1 MRPPKANTGST
12 RNNTLTGEP
21 DDPAAAQLGQ
31 SGGDEDGFAK
41 GHITVRMYRDI
52 LGDCFLLR
60 FPDGEKTV
68 HMLIDFGILQGMP
81 KAKERARRIMTD
93 IVSVTD
99 VIDILVVTHEHVDH
113 LSGFYHAR
121 DIFEPVTVKELWL
134 AWTEDPRDDQANR
147 LRQGRKTAMA
157 LLEKSYNAFAARG
170 FAQEANLEEDQG
182 EDGGKHTSPLDGL
195 RNVMSFSGIGPS
207 SLGAT
212 AAATTAGILSDLK
225 AKAQSVRYLE
235 PGQDVFALAGLS
247 YVKTYVMG
255 PPRDDVLLRKSDP
268 SKAKPEVYT
277 LSADSHDGYFLSTAV
292 SLMEEDVLLDA
303 DARQKLKLSLPFG
316 FKNLIALDPKSKT
329 IGAQQDP
336 IGQETFLKR
345 YNNPEDEW
353 RRVDVDWL
361 WASETIA
368 LKLDSDTNNTSLVLA
383 LEIGAGSDSRV
394 ILFPG
399 DAQVGNW
406 LSWSTYVW
414 PKSKKPL
421 DEGVA
426 TSQSLLGKTVLYKVG
441 HHASH
446 NATLREQGLELMTH
460 RDLVAMIPVQQE
472 FANKSKHWNMPFP
485 SLLKRLEEKTLG
497 RVIRADRA
505 KSDLQAPATDAGA
518 DMAGQLTPQEWAGF
532 LANLREISDE
542 EGPVALEYRLA
553 APAIV

>member
-1 MRPPKANTGST
+1 MKPSKANTRST
-12 RNNTLTGEP
+12 SNSAPVKSDRT
-21 DDPAAAQLGQ
+21 PASQRAQ
-31 SGGDEDGFAK
+31 SGGDEDGFVK

-60 FPDGEKTV
+60 FPEREKTV

-81 KAKERARRIMTD
+81 LAKERARRIMTD
-93 IVSVTD
+93 IVSVTN

-121 DIFEPVTVKELWL
+121 DIFEGVTVKELWL
-134 AWTEDPRDDQANR
+134 AWTEDPLDEQANR
-147 LRQGRKTAMA
+147 LRRGREAAMA

-170 FAQEANLEEDQG
+170 FAQEVDLEKDKVEID
-182 EDGGKHTSPLDGL
+182 GKHASALDGL

-212 AAATTAGILSDLK
+212 AAATTAGILSALK

-235 PGQDVFALAGLS
+235 PGQDVFELAGLS
-247 YVKTYVMG
+247 YVNTYVLG

-268 SKAKPEVYT
+268 SRAKPEVYA
-277 LSADSHDGYFLSTAV
+277 LSADAHDGFFLSTAV
-292 SLMEEDVLLDA
+292 SLMDEGVVLDA
-303 DARQKLKLSLPFG
+303 DARQKLRLSLPFD
-316 FKNLIALDPKSKT
+316 FKKLIAIDPKT
-329 IGAQQDP
+329 TTVGAQQDSKAR
-336 IGQETFLKR
+336 ETFLQG
-345 YNNPEDEW
+345 YNNPDDEW

-383 LEIGAGSDSRV
+383 LEIGTGRDSWV
-394 ILFPG
+394 MLFPG

-406 LSWSTYVW
+406 LSWSAYVW
-414 PKSKKPL
+414 PKGKKPE

-426 TSQSLLGKTVLYKVG
+426 TSQSLLAKTVLYKVG

-485 SLLKRLEEKTLG
+485 SLLKRLEEKTFG

-505 KSDLQAPATDAGA
+505 KSDLEAPTANTDA
-518 DMAGQLTPQEWAGF
+518 AGQLTPRAWASF
-532 LANLREISDE
+532 LSNLREISDSG
-542 EGPVALEYRLA
+542 GPIALEYRLP
-553 APAIV
+553 APIA